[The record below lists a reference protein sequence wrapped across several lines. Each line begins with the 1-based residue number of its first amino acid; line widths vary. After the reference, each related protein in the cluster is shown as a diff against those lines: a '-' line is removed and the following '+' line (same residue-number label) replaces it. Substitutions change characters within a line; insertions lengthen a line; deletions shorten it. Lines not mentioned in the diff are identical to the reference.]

1 MIANLVLFVIIK
13 IAKELLAEEDVRITA
28 ESKKRK
34 AKKKEKQLSM
44 VKKAVEVADESD
56 GKVLEE
62 NKEKGSGSN
71 LVEEREPPEVRSCYL
86 SIH

>member
-1 MIANLVLFVIIK
+1 M
-13 IAKELLAEEDVRITA
+13 RITA
-28 ESKKRK
+28 ESKRK

-44 VKKAVEVADESD
+44 VKKAVEVADELD

-71 LVEEREPPEVRSCYL
+71 LVEEREPPE
-86 SIH
+86 

>member
-28 ESKKRK
+28 ESKRK

-86 SIH
+86 SIY